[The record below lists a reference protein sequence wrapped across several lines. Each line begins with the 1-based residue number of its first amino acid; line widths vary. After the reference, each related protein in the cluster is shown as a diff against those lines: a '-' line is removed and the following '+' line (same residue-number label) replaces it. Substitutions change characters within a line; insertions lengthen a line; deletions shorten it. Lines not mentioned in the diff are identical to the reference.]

1 MRSKQN
7 KVKRLDLYLVQQL
20 ECLLASTLFP
30 RFSLSLVCPWVI
42 PREVGTFIWV
52 DEPDGEQT
60 RSSNYFPC
68 SEQSG
73 MVLLK
78 HDMDALSVKDT
89 IELTEGVPL
98 FG

>member
-1 MRSKQN
+1 M
-7 KVKRLDLYLVQQL
+7 
-20 ECLLASTLFP
+20 
-30 RFSLSLVCPWVI
+30 
-42 PREVGTFIWV
+42 
-52 DEPDGEQT
+52 DEPDSEQT

-73 MVLLK
+73 MVFLK
-78 HDMDALSVKDT
+78 HDMEALSVKDT